1 MRRKLYYLTAG
12 LAATLLLAAACS
24 SDDTAE
30 KPVPEP
36 ATLTAPTL
44 TLSADAVL
52 VDPEHSDQ
60 PALHAEWTAATDDE
74 QTEVAYT
81 LYVNLTDR
89 DMFSGPV
96 VIDKG
101 AALTHDF
108 THGELN
114 QLLLNTF
121 DLEAGTE
128 AAVRFAVYAK
138 NADEEFD
145 AQLSEIK
152 NCAITPKTTYP
163 ELPALADHGGCGHPV
178 AVGSERGPRTAR
190 KPRRLP
196 PVSGLRRRAARAA
209 HEPEQ
214 RLQILL
220 LAQRQRHGRSPFRRT
235 GPFGGD
241 VRKDRRI

>member
-81 LYVNLTDR
+81 LYVNLTGR

-101 AALTHDF
+101 AALT
-108 THGELN
+108 
-114 QLLLNTF
+114 
-121 DLEAGTE
+121 
-128 AAVRFAVYAK
+128 
-138 NADEEFD
+138 
-145 AQLSEIK
+145 LSLIH
-152 NCAITPKTTYP
+152 I
-163 ELPALADHGGCGHPV
+163 
-178 AVGSERGPRTAR
+178 
-190 KPRRLP
+190 
-196 PVSGLRRRAARAA
+196 
-209 HEPEQ
+209 
-214 RLQILL
+214 
-220 LAQRQRHGRSPFRRT
+220 
-235 GPFGGD
+235 
-241 VRKDRRI
+241 